1 MIPELL
7 HDHSQMLQTFVEMEE
22 NILKLMDSKQ
32 NFDKETEKMI
42 LENKSI
48 LKDLEDRE
56 KSVRKEREK
65 LFMEKEK
72 EDKIMKE
79 LIRSTSG
86 EGANSEIMV
95 MLRDLYCTTIYGE
108 DFELVQA
115 NKRLKGR
122 PNLDIKELTDHLRN
136 TEFDVIEFI
145 EILEEVSKEDDDK
158 FKKIIHNRKE
168 YNKYKKQ
175 EDQKKK
181 SEAITNLRKEKAEER
196 MHRIVVKG
204 RNPMHHNIAGKG
216 EKKEHLNVNLNKEND
231 DYLNMIYEDNTNE

>member
-1 MIPELL
+1 
-7 HDHSQMLQTFVEMEE
+7 MLQTFVEMEE

-42 LENKSI
+42 LENKNI

-72 EDKIMKE
+72 EDKVMKD

-95 MLRDLYCTTIYGE
+95 MLRDLYCITIYGE
-108 DFELVQA
+108 DFESVQA

-122 PNLDIKELTDHLRN
+122 PNLDIKELMDQLRN
-136 TEFDVIEFI
+136 MEFDVIEFI
-145 EILEEVSKEDDDK
+145 EILDEVSKVDEDK
-158 FKKIIHNRKE
+158 FRKIIHNRKE
-168 YNKYKKQ
+168 FNKYKKQ

-216 EKKEHLNVNLNKEND
+216 EKKEKLNLNLNKEND
-231 DYLNMIYEDNTNE
+231 DYLNMIYDDNNE